1 LKSNKESQVELN
13 GILSKDLLDDRI
25 TNQVSEQFQVIKEYP
40 LNAPFSYA
48 KILFDEKN
56 SNYQYFVDEIKL
68 NFEEERIYKDLYTF
82 VEQSLDS
89 LEHTNEPNFDNYL
102 IDVIKS
108 HEGYFITNPVAS
120 MEKVKY
126 FLKRDIIGFGEIDAL
141 MHDPNIEDVS
151 CSGPNMP
158 IYVWHRN
165 FDSIPTNV
173 SFLSHQKLNSFITR
187 IVFKAGKH
195 VSTAHPISD
204 LALAGNH
211 RISVLYQKEI
221 TPKGTSF
228 TIRKFREDPYTIID
242 LISFGTIDLET
253 AAYLWMMVEAKMS
266 IMIIGATGSGKTTI
280 LNAVAGL
287 VSEND
292 KLFSVEDVAEI
303 NLPHDNWFS
312 LISRAGYG
320 SNDEGE
326 IGLYELIK
334 SGVRHR
340 PDYIIVGEIRGSE
353 AYVMF
358 QAMATGHG
366 GLCTMHADSFESASK
381 RLQQKPMSIP
391 SAYLSLMN
399 CAVVIKRVKDKN
411 TGNSMR
417 RAISVE
423 EISSDASAHTITK
436 WNPKS
441 DYFEHMLD
449 KSKNLKKISENTG
462 IDFNEIL
469 KEHHKR
475 TKILKWMNSNN
486 IREHKLVTEMI
497 RKYYN
502 DPQSILK
509 KINYGDEL

>member
-1 LKSNKESQVELN
+1 MKTVNEKQIELGN
-13 GILSKDLLDDRI
+13 ILNKDLLDQRT
-25 TNQVSEQFQVIKEYP
+25 TNEISDQYQIVKEYP

-68 NFEEERIYKDLYTF
+68 NFDEERIYKDLYNF

-89 LEHTNEPNFDNYL
+89 IENTKEAKFDTHLN
-102 IDVIKS
+102 DVIKQ
-108 HEGYFITNPVAS
+108 HEGFFISNPVAS

-126 FLKRDIIGFGEIDAL
+126 FLKRDIMGFGEIDAL

-151 CSGPNMP
+151 CSGPNLP
-158 IYVWHRN
+158 LYVWHRE
-165 FDSIPTNV
+165 FDSVSTNV
-173 SFLSHQKLNSFITR
+173 TFESHQKLNSFITR

-228 TIRKFREDPYTIID
+228 TIRKFREDPYTIVD

-253 AAYLWMMVEAKMS
+253 AAYLWMMIENKMS
-266 IMIIGATGSGKTTI
+266 IMVIGATGSGKTTV
-280 LNAVAGL
+280 LNAIAGL

-312 LISRAGYG
+312 LISRSGYG

-366 GLCTMHADSFESASK
+366 GLCTMHADSLESASK

-391 SAYLSLMN
+391 PAYLSLMN
-399 CAVVIKRVKDKN
+399 CALVIKRVKDKS
-411 TGNSMR
+411 TGKSIR
-417 RAISVE
+417 RALSIE
-423 EISSDASAHTITK
+423 EISNDTTPNLVSK
-436 WNPKS
+436 WNPIS
-441 DYFEHMLD
+441 DFFEHSLET
-449 KSKNLKKISENTG
+449 SKNLKKISESSG
-462 IDFNEIL
+462 EDLESII

-475 TKILKWMNSNN
+475 TKILKWMSSNN
-486 IREHKLVTEMI
+486 IREHKAVTEMI

-502 DPQSILK
+502 DPKSILK
-509 KINYGDEL
+509 KISYGDD

>member
-1 LKSNKESQVELN
+1 MKTVNENQIELGN
-13 GILSKDLLDDRI
+13 LLNKDLLDQRT
-25 TNQVSEQFQVIKEYP
+25 TNEISTQFQVVKEYP

-56 SNYQYFVDEIKL
+56 SNFQYFVDEIKL
-68 NFEEERIYKDLYTF
+68 NFEEERIYKDLYNF

-89 LEHTNEPNFDNYL
+89 IENTKDAKFDAHLN
-102 IDVIKS
+102 DVIKK
-108 HEGYFITNPVAS
+108 HEGFFISNPVAS

-126 FLKRDIIGFGEIDAL
+126 FLKRDIVGFGEIDAL
-141 MHDPNIEDVS
+141 MHDPNIEDIS

-158 IYVWHRN
+158 LYVWHREY
-165 FDSIPTNV
+165 DSVSSNV
-173 SFLSHQKLNSFITR
+173 SFESHQKLNSFITR

-228 TIRKFREDPYTIID
+228 TIRKFREDPYTIVD
-242 LISFGTIDLET
+242 LISFGTIDLEI
-253 AAYLWMMVEAKMS
+253 AAYLWMMIENKMS
-266 IMIIGATGSGKTTI
+266 IMVIGATGSGKTTV
-280 LNAVAGL
+280 LNAIAGL

-312 LISRAGYG
+312 LISRSGYG

-366 GLCTMHADSFESASK
+366 GLCTMHADSLESASK
-381 RLQQKPMSIP
+381 RLQQKPMNIP
-391 SAYLSLMN
+391 PAYLSLMN
-399 CAVVIKRVKDKN
+399 CALVIKRVKDKI
-411 TGNSMR
+411 TGKSMR

-423 EISSDASAHTITK
+423 EISNGNTPNSVSK
-436 WNPKS
+436 WDPKS
-441 DYFEHMLD
+441 DVFEHSLET
-449 KSKNLKKISENTG
+449 SKNLKKISETIGEDMENV
-462 IDFNEIL
+462 I
-469 KEHHKR
+469 KEHRKR
-475 TKILKWMNSNN
+475 TKILKWMSANN
-486 IREHKLVTEMI
+486 IREHKAVTEMI

-502 DPQSILK
+502 DPKSVLK
-509 KINYGDEL
+509 KINYGDD

>member
-1 LKSNKESQVELN
+1 LKSVNEDQIELG
-13 GILSKDLLDDRI
+13 GILNHELLDESTI
-25 TNQVSEQFQVIKEYP
+25 NKVSNQFKIIKEYP

-48 KILFDEKN
+48 KILWDEKN
-56 SNYQYFVDEIKL
+56 SNFQYFVDEIKL
-68 NFEEERIYKDLYTF
+68 NFDEERIYKDLYTF
-82 VEQSLDS
+82 VEESLDS
-89 LEHTNEPNFDNYL
+89 VETTKDQKFDAHLN
-102 IDVIKS
+102 DVIKK
-108 HEGYFITNPVAS
+108 HEGFFISNPIAS

-126 FLKRDIIGFGEIDAL
+126 FLKRDIMGYGEIDAL
-141 MHDPNIEDVS
+141 MHDPNIEDIS
-151 CSGPNMP
+151 CSGPKNP
-158 IYVWHRN
+158 LYVWHRQYDSVSSN
-165 FDSIPTNV
+165 ISFDS
-173 SFLSHQKLNSFITR
+173 HEKLNSFITR

-204 LALAGNH
+204 LAITGNH

-228 TIRKFREDPYTIID
+228 TIRKFKEDPYSIID
-242 LISFGTIDLET
+242 LIGFGTIDVET
-253 AAYLWMMVEAKMS
+253 AAYLWMMIQAKMS
-266 IMIIGATGSGKTTI
+266 IMIIGSTGSGKTTV
-280 LNAVAGL
+280 LNSIAGL

-312 LISRAGYG
+312 LISRSGYG

-366 GLCTMHADSFESASK
+366 GLSTMHADSLDSASK

-391 SAYLSLMN
+391 PAYLSLMN
-399 CAVVIKRVKDKN
+399 CALVIKRVKDKV
-411 TGNSMR
+411 TGQSMR
-417 RAISVE
+417 RAISIE
-423 EISSDASAHTITK
+423 EISSGTGPNSVTT

-441 DYFEHMLD
+441 DYFDHSFAT
-449 KSKNLKKISENTG
+449 SKNLKKISEQTG
-462 IDFNEIL
+462 DEFDEVL
-469 KEHHKR
+469 KEHHRR
-475 TKILKWMNSNN
+475 TKILKWMSSNN
-486 IREHKLVTEMI
+486 IREHKKVTEMI

-502 DPQSILK
+502 DPKSVLK
-509 KINYGDEL
+509 KINYGDDE

>member
-1 LKSNKESQVELN
+1 LKPVNKNQINLN
-13 GILSKDLLDDRI
+13 NILDQNLLDRSTINKIPDK
-25 TNQVSEQFQVIKEYP
+25 FQAVKEYP

-48 KILFDEKN
+48 KILFDERN
-56 SNYQYFVDEIKL
+56 SSFQYFVDEIKL
-68 NFEEERIYKDLYTF
+68 NFEEEKIYKDLYTF

-89 LEHTNEPNFDNYL
+89 IENTKETKFDEHLN
-102 IDVIKS
+102 DVIKK
-108 HEGYFITNPVAS
+108 HRGFFISNPVAS

-126 FLKRDIIGFGEIDAL
+126 FLKRDIMGYGEIDAL
-141 MHDPNIEDVS
+141 MHDPNIEDIS
-151 CSGPNMP
+151 CSGPNIP
-158 IYVWHRN
+158 LYVWHRN
-165 FDSIPTNV
+165 YDS
-173 SFLSHQKLNSFITR
+173 LSSNILFTSHKKLNSFITR
-187 IVFKAGKH
+187 IVFKSGKH

-204 LALAGNH
+204 LALTGNH

-228 TIRKFREDPYTIID
+228 TIRKFKEDPFTIVD
-242 LISFGTIDLET
+242 LITFGTIDLET
-253 AAYLWMMVEAKMS
+253 AAFLWMMIEAKMS
-266 IMIIGATGSGKTTI
+266 IMIIGATGSGKTTV
-280 LNAVAGL
+280 LNAIAGL

-312 LISRAGYG
+312 LISRSGYG

-366 GLCTMHADSFESASK
+366 GLCTMHADSLESASK

-391 SAYLSLMN
+391 PAYLSLMN
-399 CAVVIKRVKDKN
+399 CALVIKRVKDRT
-411 TGNSMR
+411 TGKSMR
-417 RAISVE
+417 RAISIE
-423 EISSDASAHTITK
+423 EISSDITSNSVVK

-441 DYFEHMLD
+441 DYFEHFFD
-449 KSKNLKKISENTG
+449 SSKNLKKISEHTG
-462 IDFNEIL
+462 NEFDEVIN
-469 KEHHKR
+469 EHLKR
-475 TKILKWMNSNN
+475 TKILKWMSANN
-486 IREHKLVTEMI
+486 IRGHKAVTEMI

-502 DPQSILK
+502 DPKSVLK
-509 KINYGDEL
+509 QINYGD

>member
-1 LKSNKESQVELN
+1 MKSNKESQVELN

-89 LEHTNEPNFDNYL
+89 LEHTNEPNFDNHL
-102 IDVIKS
+102 NNVIKS

>member
-1 LKSNKESQVELN
+1 
-13 GILSKDLLDDRI
+13 
-25 TNQVSEQFQVIKEYP
+25 
-40 LNAPFSYA
+40 
-48 KILFDEKN
+48 
-56 SNYQYFVDEIKL
+56 IKL
-68 NFEEERIYKDLYTF
+68 NFDEERIYKDLYNF

-89 LEHTNEPNFDNYL
+89 IENTKDAKFDAHLN
-102 IDVIKS
+102 DVIKK
-108 HEGYFITNPVAS
+108 HEGFFISNPVAS

-126 FLKRDIIGFGEIDAL
+126 FLKRDIMGFGEIDAL
-141 MHDPNIEDVS
+141 MHDPNIEDIS

-158 IYVWHRN
+158 LYVWHRVY
-165 FDSIPTNV
+165 DSVSSNV
-173 SFLSHQKLNSFITR
+173 SFESHQKLNSFITR

-228 TIRKFREDPYTIID
+228 TIRKFREDPYTIVD
-242 LISFGTIDLET
+242 LINFGTIDLET
-253 AAYLWMMVEAKMS
+253 AAYLWMMIENKMS
-266 IMIIGATGSGKTTI
+266 IMVIGATGSGKTTV
-280 LNAVAGL
+280 LNAIAGL

-312 LISRAGYG
+312 LISRSGYG

-366 GLCTMHADSFESASK
+366 GLCTMHADSLESASK
-381 RLQQKPMSIP
+381 RLQQKPMNIP
-391 SAYLSLMN
+391 PAYLSLMN
-399 CAVVIKRVKDKN
+399 CALVIKRVKDKT
-411 TGNSMR
+411 TGKSMR
-417 RAISVE
+417 RAISIE
-423 EISSDASAHTITK
+423 EISNDTTPNSVTK

-441 DYFEHMLD
+441 DFFEHSLET
-449 KSKNLKKISENTG
+449 SKNLKKISETIGEDMENV
-462 IDFNEIL
+462 I

-475 TKILKWMNSNN
+475 TKILKWMNANN
-486 IREHKLVTEMI
+486 IREHKAVTEII

-502 DPQSILK
+502 DPQSVLK
-509 KINYGDEL
+509 KINYGDD